1 MDWIDNIVS
10 AWTGHRQFAEFL
22 VEKKNPDVIVELG
35 VDYGYSTFVFANA
48 LQNKTGSGFGC
59 GSRSAYGCGTATMYG
74 IDLFGGDM
82 HTGYRNTYK
91 SVMDNIAEHNLTQ
104 VKIIKGEFSEV
115 AKTWTLPIDV
125 LHIDGLH
132 TFDAVKTD
140 YETWS
145 PFVKDDGIILFHDV
159 AAFPDIGN
167 FFRNVDGGWH
177 KLYFLHSAG
186 LGILT
191 KNESLRHEIKNN
203 FLNVFDLSV

>member
-1 MDWIDNIVS
+1 MDWIDSIIS
-10 AWTGHRQFAEFL
+10 AWTGHRKFAEFL

-48 LQNKTGSGFGC
+48 LQNKTGTGTGSG
-59 GSRSAYGCGTATMYG
+59 TMYG
-74 IDLFGGDM
+74 IDLFAGDM

-91 SVMDNIAEHNLTQ
+91 TVTDNIAEHNLTQ

-145 PFVKDDGIILFHDV
+145 PFVKEDGIILFHDV
-159 AAFPDIGN
+159 TAFLDIAN

-177 KLYFLHSAG
+177 KLYFVHSAG

-191 KNESLRHEIKNN
+191 KNESLRDEILNN
-203 FLNVFDLSV
+203 FPNVFDFSLQPL

>member
-48 LQNKTGSGFGC
+48 LQNKTGSGS
-59 GSRSAYGCGTATMYG
+59 GSGAATMYG

-203 FLNVFDLSV
+203 FLNVFDLSLQPL